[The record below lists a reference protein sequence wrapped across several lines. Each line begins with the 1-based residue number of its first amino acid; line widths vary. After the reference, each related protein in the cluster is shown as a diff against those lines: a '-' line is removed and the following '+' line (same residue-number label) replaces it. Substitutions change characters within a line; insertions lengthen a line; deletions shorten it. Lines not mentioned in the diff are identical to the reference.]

1 MFSKNSTDMLRNSS
15 RKINEAQIVDAT
27 QQLTKNQIILSLAM
41 WFNELTGF
49 KAFVLVCYLNGC

>member
-1 MFSKNSTDMLRNSS
+1 MLRNSS